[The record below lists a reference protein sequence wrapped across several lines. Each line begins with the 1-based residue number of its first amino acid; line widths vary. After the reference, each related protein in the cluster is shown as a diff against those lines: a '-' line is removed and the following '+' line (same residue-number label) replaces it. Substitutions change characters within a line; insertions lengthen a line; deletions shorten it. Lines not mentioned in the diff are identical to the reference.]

1 MSTDDPKLD
10 DESEGFMS
18 RSSLKRS
25 VPFRVFVLTVVC
37 FLAALLALGL
47 GLGLGLPKAP
57 SSSFSRARTDEPP
70 NELPIISLGKLTNR
84 TELDL
89 KTDFLVSSESRLR
102 EYEFNI
108 SYGLGAPDG
117 WYKPMILVNRQS
129 PGPLIEANN
138 GDIIRVASLSFRS
151 P

>member
-57 SSSFSRARTDEPP
+57 SSSLSRARADEPP

-84 TELDL
+84 TG
-89 KTDFLVSSESRLR
+89 RGR
-102 EYEFNI
+102 
-108 SYGLGAPDG
+108 GAG
-117 WYKPMILVNRQS
+117 GRGAGGAGRGGGEGGGAY
-129 PGPLIEANN
+129 
-138 GDIIRVASLSFRS
+138 
-151 P
+151 